1 VLRRTVAIALC
12 ALCACRAPL
21 DGKLQEGDT
30 AARQGRWEDARQAWS
45 DAAALDP
52 KSVSARVKLGVAFF
66 ELQRAPEAA
75 AAWNEAVALDANAE
89 EAVEGLAR
97 LELSA
102 GDAGAAVERLQRVKV
117 PTRAQFKVTLA
128 QALLA
133 KGEAAQALTS
143 AQEAAVSLP
152 QDPAVAYLVG
162 SSQLALRRF
171 ADAQGTFEALQRQDP
186 KSPLGSY
193 GLARLA
199 AAQSRQTDTLLHLA
213 AARTAAGSGWN
224 PARVAADPAFAFLN
238 ATPEFQALLK

>member
-1 VLRRTVAIALC
+1 
-12 ALCACRAPL
+12 
-21 DGKLQEGDT
+21 
-30 AARQGRWEDARQAWS
+30 
-45 DAAALDP
+45 
-52 KSVSARVKLGVAFF
+52 
-66 ELQRAPEAA
+66 
-75 AAWNEAVALDANAE
+75 
-89 EAVEGLAR
+89 
-97 LELSA
+97 
-102 GDAGAAVERLQRVKV
+102 RLQRVTT

-133 KGEAAQALTS
+133 KGEASQALTA
-143 AQEAAVSLP
+143 AQEASAALP

-171 ADAQGTFEALQRQDP
+171 ADAQGTFEALQRLDP